1 MTDKDLKCCLRVAI
15 KRNETAKTEAY
26 KEFAEKII
34 DKRTNTNKYGE
45 VVLLTDIYDTLKEL
59 GCE

>member
-1 MTDKDLKCCLRVAI
+1 MVGGKQISDNKVVI
-15 KRNETAKTEAY
+15 EAY

-34 DKRTNTNKYGE
+34 DKRINTTKYGE

-59 GCE
+59 GCEGWR